1 MHGSMSFSAFTLSP
15 EIHRSIHDRGHHQ
28 ATPIQTE
35 VIPLI
40 LGGHDVVATAETGS
54 GKTAAFLIPLIDRF
68 HREHVTGPA
77 MLVIEPTRELAAQV
91 GREFELLARHCML
104 RAAVVVGGESMRRQA
119 SELRLA
125 QVIIA
130 CPGRL
135 LDHLEHRHVALDSVS
150 AVVIDEADR
159 LLDMG
164 FMPQLRRI
172 MRFVPAQRQ
181 TLMFS
186 ATMNSAAETMAQE
199 FLTQPARVS
208 IGDKPAPPASIHQT
222 LCPATH
228 FDKEAILVALLK
240 RGVDRAIVFTRTK
253 SGADHVSRILKRSGV
268 RAVAIHGDLSQG
280 QRTAALAGFR
290 RRAWRVLV
298 ATDVA
303 ARGLDIPGVS
313 HVINFDMPDEPEG
326 YIHRIGRTARM
337 GRVGHA
343 ISLVTPQ
350 ERDALGRIERVLGI
364 TLEREIVDGFEQPQ
378 VTAPKPVT
386 VFSSNVVRAPH
397 GRLRFRWA

>member
-1 MHGSMSFSAFTLSP
+1 MSFSAFTFSP
-15 EIHRSIHDRGHHQ
+15 EIHRSIRDRGHHH

-35 VIPLI
+35 AIPIVLDGRD
-40 LGGHDVVATAETGS
+40 LVATAETGS

-68 HREHVTGPA
+68 HRQRATGSM

-91 GREFELLARHCML
+91 GREFGLLARHCNL

-119 SELRLA
+119 GELRSA

-135 LDHLEHRHVALDSVS
+135 LDHLENRHLTLGAVA
-150 AVVIDEADR
+150 AVVIDEANR

-164 FMPQLRRI
+164 FMPQIRRI
-172 MRFVPAQRQ
+172 MQFVPEKRQ

-186 ATMNSAAETMAQE
+186 ATMDSAAEMMARE
-199 FLTQPARVS
+199 FLRQPARVA
-208 IGDKPAPPASIHQT
+208 IGDKSAPPASIRQS

-228 FDKEAILVALLK
+228 VDKEAILLALLK
-240 RGVDRAIVFTRTK
+240 RGVNSAIVFTRTK
-253 SGADHVSRILKRSGV
+253 SGADRVGRILKRSGI
-268 RAVAIHGDLSQG
+268 RTLTIHGDLSQR
-280 QRTAALAGFR
+280 QRTAALAAFR
-290 RRAWRVLV
+290 RRACRILV

-337 GRVGHA
+337 GREGHA

-350 ERDALGRIERVLGI
+350 ERDALGRIERTLGI
-364 TLEREIVDGFEQPQ
+364 TLEQKQ
-378 VTAPKPVT
+378 
-386 VFSSNVVRAPH
+386 
-397 GRLRFRWA
+397 

>member
-1 MHGSMSFSAFTLSP
+1 MSFSAFTFSP
-15 EIHRSIHDRGHHQ
+15 EIHRSIRDRGHHQ

-35 VIPLI
+35 AIPFI
-40 LGGHDVVATAETGS
+40 LSGSDVVATAETGS

-68 HREHVTGPA
+68 HRDRATGPT

-91 GREFELLARHCML
+91 GREFQLLARHCNL

-119 SELRLA
+119 SELRQA

-135 LDHLEHRHVALDSVS
+135 LDHLERRQVALDGVS

-172 MRFVPAQRQ
+172 MQLVPAQRQ

-186 ATMNSAAETMAQE
+186 ATMDSAAELMARE
-199 FLTQPARVS
+199 FLRRPARIS
-208 IGDKPAPPASIHQT
+208 IGGKPAPPASIRQT

-228 FDKEAILVALLK
+228 LDKEAILIALLK
-240 RGVDRAIVFTRTK
+240 RGVKSAIVFTRTK
-253 SGADHVSRILKRSGV
+253 SGADRVSRILKRSGV

-280 QRTAALAGFR
+280 QRTAALAAFR
-290 RRAWRVLV
+290 RHAWRVLV

-337 GRVGHA
+337 GREGHA
-343 ISLVTPQ
+343 ISLVTQQ
-350 ERDALGRIERVLGI
+350 EREALGRIERALGI
-364 TLEREIVDGFEQPQ
+364 TLERETVDGFEQPQ
-378 VTAPKPVT
+378 VIAPKPVT
-386 VFSSNVVRAPH
+386 LFRSSASRGPH
-397 GRLRFRWA
+397 ERPRFRWA